1 MNPELLVSIFSYG
14 ALFLQAT
21 IAVGGL
27 LYLAQK
33 LTSFEY
39 TDHAVLDRLHEE
51 TSNYHL
57 HLAFVLSLIATGGS
71 LYLSNVL
78 GWEPCH
84 LCWFQRIFMY
94 PLVLLT
100 GTGLLLEKD
109 DVAEYALP
117 LVMIGGSI
125 SIYHYAVQML
135 SKVSSGCSTLSASC
149 SDKFTYYFGYMTI
162 PMFALTAFLGIGI
175 LLWKFNNK
183 N

>member
-1 MNPELLVSIFSYG
+1 MNPELLVPIFSYG

-39 TDHAVLDRLHEE
+39 TNYAILDRLHENL
-51 TSNYHL
+51 SNYHL
-57 HLAFVLSLIATGGS
+57 HLAFLLSLVATGGS

-109 DVAEYALP
+109 DVADYVLP
-117 LVMIGGSI
+117 MVMIGGSI
-125 SIYHYAVQML
+125 SIYHYAVQIF
-135 SKVSSGCSTLSASC
+135 SKVSSGCSTLSVSC
-149 SDKFTYYFGYMTI
+149 SDKFTYYFGYITV
-162 PMFALTAFLGIGI
+162 PMLALTVFVAIGI
-175 LLWKFNNK
+175 LLWKYNK
-183 N
+183 E